1 MNDEWF
7 EVRLSFARGLRS
19 LLHARARSQPALR
32 KLAEKASAKDLIE
45 SCGVPHTEID
55 LILLDGS
62 SVGFAH
68 HIDRN
73 CNLEMFGCREKPV
86 RFAAQGLQTQTADQ
100 FVTDGHL
107 GKLARRLRLLGFDV
121 AYRPQVDDSELLRTM
136 RDEGRALLTRDR
148 RLLMHRIVEIGYCPR
163 SDNAETQTV
172 EITRRFHLL
181 PCLLAPFTR
190 CLRCNGRLEPV
201 SKSEIEWRLEPLTK
215 RYYESFKR
223 CTDCDKIYWSG
234 SHVEKLEHL
243 IERVT
248 SRASSPL

>member
-1 MNDEWF
+1 MNDEVF
-7 EVRLSFARGLRS
+7 QVRLTYTHGLCF
-19 LLHARARSQPALR
+19 LLHAEDRSQPVLR
-32 KLAEKASAKDLIE
+32 RLTEKASAKNLIE
-45 SCGVPHTEID
+45 SCGVPHTQVD
-55 LILLDGS
+55 LILEDGE
-62 SVGFAH
+62 SVGFSH
-68 HIDRN
+68 HIDRS
-73 CNLEMFGCREKPV
+73 CHLEVFGCREKPV
-86 RFAAQGLQTQTADQ
+86 RFAAQGLQTQTADR

-107 GKLARRLRLLGFDV
+107 GKLARLLRLLGFDV

-172 EITRRFHLL
+172 EITQRFHLL

-201 SKSEIEWRLEPLTK
+201 SKSEIEWCLEPLTK

-248 SRASSPL
+248 SHASAPL